1 MEFRP
6 FSGVIVG
13 GQRLTPHEAEVL
25 IDNLLG
31 ERVVDVIAKECDLLA
46 RQRIALHASLKNHR
60 VAVLDVL
67 NAYGELTEALDDGV

>member
-31 ERVVDVIAKECDLLA
+31 ERSYCQMWCME
-46 RQRIALHASLKNHR
+46 
-60 VAVLDVL
+60 
-67 NAYGELTEALDDGV
+67 